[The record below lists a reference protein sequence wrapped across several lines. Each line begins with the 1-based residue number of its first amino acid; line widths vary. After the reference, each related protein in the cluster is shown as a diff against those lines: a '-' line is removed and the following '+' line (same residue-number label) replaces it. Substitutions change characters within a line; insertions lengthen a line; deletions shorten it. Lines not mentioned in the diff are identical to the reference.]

1 MHAIREHFMRKT
13 SHILGII
20 FALFLLS
27 MATEKS
33 LIAYADPGSGAMF
46 VQIILAGFI
55 GSLFRIRS
63 FVKRFR
69 MPKDKGKDE
78 SLRFDLGRD
87 HYVRPSK

>member
-1 MHAIREHFMRKT
+1 
-13 SHILGII
+13 
-20 FALFLLS
+20 

-33 LIAYADPGSGAMF
+33 LMAYADPGSGAMF

-63 FVKRFR
+63 FVKRVR

-78 SLRFDLGRD
+78 PMTFPLNREN
-87 HYVRPSK
+87 YVRPSNK